1 MGRFTS
7 VQIYSDNNPNMRS
20 VTFDQAVGASSNKG
34 DSSSSS
40 DIKANNKVKVEKV
53 VNPSRSTAGAGSGE
67 FHVYR
72 AARSR
77 ETKRVQQME
86 LEDKEQKLELA
97 FQSKNEENRKVEE
110 ERTNKRRRKRQREK
124 EIKLRKK
131 NMRLNGITMSKDT
144 SACDGEVD
152 EEEFEYTPKFTKKSK
167 EDEES
172 NKNVTSSV
180 ESKNGG
186 ELSEEKGQ
194 VPKINIVNDGSFL
207 EMAKK
212 LMNESSEK

>member
-40 DIKANNKVKVEKV
+40 SNNIKANNKVKVEKV

-124 EIKLRKK
+124 EAKLRKK

-167 EDEES
+167 EDEKP
-172 NKNVTSSV
+172 NKNVTSSA
-180 ESKNGG
+180 GG